1 MAIEAILAAKRDE
14 LRVRKAER
22 PERLLFRGLCRS
34 DRSFASALGGP
45 APAFILEIKPAS
57 PSEGDLRA
65 VTDLDPAIAAYAR
78 HANVVSVLADG
89 PFFGGSLDLVSRV
102 RAAVPQPVLC
112 KDFILEPYQV
122 LEARRAGA
130 DAVLLMLSVL
140 DDHDYRA
147 CERQAD
153 QLGMGILT
161 EVHTEAELTRA
172 GRLGAPVIGI
182 NNRDLRTLAVDRS
195 VTGRL
200 TQDGPPGAILIA
212 ESGIRSHADVA
223 ALRDSVHGF
232 LVGTAL
238 MRAPDVDLATRE
250 LVFGRTKVCGLTREA
265 DALEAAR
272 AGATH
277 GGLVFA
283 EESARYVSPRQARA
297 IRAAAPLEWVGVFV
311 NDDPRRIAELA
322 EVLDL
327 AAVQLHGEETAT
339 DVAQLRPLLPARCE
353 VWQAVRVHG
362 RIPAPEETG
371 ADRVLLDAHVPGRRG
386 GTGRQF
392 DWSLVEGL
400 DRPERYIL
408 SGGLAPDNVYCAT
421 TLGIPFLDV
430 SSGVEAGPGI
440 KDPSLLVRF
449 FASRR
454 GTRRR
459 EAR

>member
-14 LRVRKAER
+14 LRARKAER

-34 DRSFASALGGP
+34 DRSFVSALGGA

-57 PSEGDLRA
+57 PSEGALRPIA
-65 VTDLDPAIAAYAR
+65 DLDPALAAYAR
-78 HANVVSVLADG
+78 HASVVSVLADG

-102 RAAVPQPVLC
+102 RAAVPQPILC

-122 LEARRAGA
+122 IEARRAGA

-140 DDHDYRA
+140 DDLDYRV
-147 CERQAD
+147 CERQAE
-153 QLGMGILT
+153 QLGMGVLT
-161 EVHTEAELTRA
+161 EVHTEEELARA
-172 GRLGAPVIGI
+172 ARLGAPVIGI

-195 VTGRL
+195 VTRRL
-200 TQDGPPGAILIA
+200 AGQAPPGSVLIA

-223 ALRDSVHGF
+223 ALRDVVHGF

-238 MRAPDVDLATRE
+238 MRADDVDAATRE

-265 DALEAAR
+265 DAIAAAQ

-283 EESARYVSPRQARA
+283 AESSRVVTPRRARELRR
-297 IRAAAPLEWVGVFV
+297 AAPLEWVGVFV
-311 NDDPRRIAELA
+311 NDAPRRIAELA
-322 EVLDL
+322 QVLDL
-327 AAVQLHGEETAT
+327 AAVQLHGDETAD
-339 DVAQLRPLLPARCE
+339 DVGRLRPLLPDGCE
-353 VWQAVRVHG
+353 VWQAVPVRD
-362 RIPAPEETG
+362 RIPTPEETG
-371 ADRVLLDAHVPGRRG
+371 ADRVLLDASVPGRRG

-392 DWSLVEGL
+392 DWSLLERL

-408 SGGLAPDNVYCAT
+408 SGGLAPDSVYCAV

-430 SSGVEAGPGI
+430 SSGVESGAGL
-440 KDPSLLVRF
+440 KDAALLARF
-449 FASRR
+449 FAGRR
-454 GTRRR
+454 GGRRW
-459 EAR
+459 EAS